1 MKDYYKILKLNN
13 HASEQ
18 EIKMQ
23 FRKLAKIHH
32 PDKNLDSDK
41 SDEIFKEIVI
51 AYEVLTDHKKRNE
64 YDIAYKDYFKKSASK
79 SFQNEQFTN
88 GKTSQI
94 TLKKTTY
101 KQVLLIIMI
110 IIAVILFIKS
120 KSAKSSESSK
130 IEEQLEQQPET
141 RPNSGEINFKK
152 Q

>member
-1 MKDYYKILKLNN
+1 
-13 HASEQ
+13 
-18 EIKMQ
+18 MQ

-32 PDKNLDSDK
+32 PGKNLDSNK
-41 SDEIFKEIVI
+41 SEEIFKEIVN

-64 YDIAYKDYFKKSASK
+64 YDIAYKEYFKKSESK

-88 GKTSQI
+88 VKTSQI
-94 TLKKTTY
+94 ILMKTTF
-101 KQVLLIIMI
+101 KQVLLIIMV

-120 KSAKSSESSK
+120 KSGKTSKSLK

-141 RPNSGEINFKK
+141 RPNSGEIDFNK